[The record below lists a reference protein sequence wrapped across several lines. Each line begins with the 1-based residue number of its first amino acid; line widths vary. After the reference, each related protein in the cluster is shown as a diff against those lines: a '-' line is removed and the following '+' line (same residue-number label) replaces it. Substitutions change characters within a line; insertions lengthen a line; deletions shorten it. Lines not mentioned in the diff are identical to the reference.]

1 MLLDVQHISKS
12 FTTGYIRKVKKE
24 VLKDISFTL
33 SKGETLG
40 IAGTSG
46 AGKTTL
52 IRILMQL
59 LVPDGGV
66 VIYHGAELG
75 GLSGKEMLTARRT
88 MQMIF
93 QNPAAALHPRMM
105 IRESIEEPSRLYG
118 KMDHFEERMQ
128 EMLSR
133 LQLRRELLLRYPAEL
148 SGGELQRVALARLL
162 LISPEVL
169 ILDEP
174 TSMLDVSV
182 QAEILT
188 LLQELQE
195 DREIAYLFISHD
207 LDVLAA
213 MARRVGILS
222 AGRLVEIGAA
232 EDVLHHPQHPYT
244 QELVSS
250 FFAL

>member
-66 VIYHGAELG
+66 VLYHGRDLG
-75 GLSGKEMLTARRT
+75 GLSGKEMLAVRRT

-93 QNPAAALHPRMM
+93 QNPAAALHLRMT
-105 IRESIEEPSRLYG
+105 IRQSIEEPSRLYG
-118 KMDHFEERMQ
+118 KMDRFEERMQ

-162 LISPEVL
+162 LISPEIL

-244 QELVSS
+244 QELVRS

>member
-59 LVPDGGV
+59 LRPDGGV
-66 VIYHGAELG
+66 VLYHGLDLG
-75 GLSGKEMLTARRT
+75 ELSGKEMLAARRT

-93 QNPAAALHPRMM
+93 QNPAAALHPLMT

-118 KMDHFEERMQ
+118 KMDRFEERMQ

-133 LQLRRELLLRYPAEL
+133 LQLRRELLSRYPAEL

-195 DREIAYLFISHD
+195 EQKIAYLFISHD